1 MSILRPGGATRE
13 EHHEP
18 CARVVPAEPEK
29 AIAAAEPAQEPGHRV
44 GDFLP
49 LSLTGFPAPYP
60 RGLHGLLR
68 GSTSGGATSSSPPCR
83 WRRGWD

>member
-1 MSILRPGGATRE
+1 MSILRPGGVTRE

-29 AIAAAEPAQEPGHRV
+29 AIAEPEPAQEPGHRV

-49 LSLTGFPAPYP
+49 LSLTGFVDRP
-60 RGLHGLLR
+60 LR
-68 GSTSGGATSSSPPCR
+68 AGR
-83 WRRGWD
+83 RRGTHS